1 MAKWQKVSIPL
12 SKKYSPLE
20 RQAIAQDVI
29 DFIIKRTRDGKDVK
43 GKDFP
48 GKYSNAYT
56 SSADYKIAGKPKSGK
71 PINLSLTRE
80 MLNELSFLSDKKG
93 EIIVGYDKGDTEL
106 NGKVEGNRLGTYGQS
121 KPIPGKAR
129 DFLGI
134 TQKDLQTI
142 LKNYPLSD
150 RQKSKEN
157 AETNLLAKAEAE
169 ELAQG
174 IDIEEFE
181 IDS

>member
-1 MAKWQKVSIPL
+1 MAKWQKISIEIP
-12 SKKYSPLE
+12 KKYSPVE

-29 DFIIKRTRDGKDVK
+29 DFIIKRTRDGKDK
-43 GKDFP
+43 NNKAFP
-48 GKYSNAYT
+48 GKYSKEYI

-71 PINLSLTRE
+71 PIDLSLTRE
-80 MLNELSFLSDKKG
+80 MLNELSFLSDKPGKI
-93 EIIVGYDKGDTEL
+93 EVGYDKSDDAL

-121 KPIPGKAR
+121 SPIPGKAR

-157 AETNLLAKAEAE
+157 AETNLLAKSEAE